1 MTKAFELIGT
11 PEKWSNDA
19 LEIGPGSKHCAYTAI
34 LAAYGTGHA
43 GEVVSEKLRDILGSP
58 SIVTW
63 NDKSDYETVYLTLK
77 ENDI

>member
-1 MTKAFELIGT
+1 MHAYELIDT
-11 PEKWSNDA
+11 PVKWSNDA

-34 LAAYGTGHA
+34 LASYGNGHA
-43 GEVVSEKLRDILGSP
+43 GEVVCARLRDILGAP

-63 NDKSDYETVYLTLK
+63 NDASDHKTVYETLK